1 MSGARIGFRNG
12 TLFWLAAVLL
22 AAALPAQGQIYFGI
36 SPIRAEHRIKPGG
49 SLTEVFLIRNNDA
62 GPIRIKVYGENW
74 TIRDDGTAA
83 FIGETPTTY
92 SSKDWIVINPQDFR
106 MNPGETKSVRYTII
120 VPPDTPPG
128 GYHSAISFETVPDA
142 SAASSGNRM
151 LFTGKIAAAVYVI
164 AGRPAVEGDLVDFTL
179 GEKNGRPAFLMSV
192 ENTGRTHFRTRG
204 TIRAFAA
211 SGEKLFDLEIPD
223 DVLLPESRKNIAC
236 PLPRPLDPGSYRVVC
251 DLDIGRPELLEME
264 KNIEVIQ

>member
-22 AAALPAQGQIYFGI
+22 AAALPAKAKSISGSPHPGRAPDQAGRKPDRGLPDPQQRRRADPDQGLRGKLDDPRRRDGRLHRRDANDVFQQGLDRHQ
-36 SPIRAEHRIKPGG
+36 SPGFPDESGRDEIRPLHDRRSPG
-49 SLTEVFLIRNNDA
+49 
-62 GPIRIKVYGENW
+62 
-74 TIRDDGTAA
+74 
-83 FIGETPTTY
+83 
-92 SSKDWIVINPQDFR
+92 
-106 MNPGETKSVRYTII
+106 
-120 VPPDTPPG
+120 TPPG

-142 SAASSGNRM
+142 SAARAGNRM

-179 GEKNGRPAFLMSV
+179 GEKRPAGLPHV
-192 ENTGRTHFRTRG
+192 GGKHRPDALPDPG

-236 PLPRPLDPGSYRVVC
+236 PLPGRSTRILPRRLRSRHRPAGAPGNGKKHRG
-251 DLDIGRPELLEME
+251 D
-264 KNIEVIQ
+264 Q

>member
-106 MNPGETKSVRYTII
+106 MNPGETKSVRYTIA
-120 VPPDTPPG
+120 VPPGTSPG

-142 SAASSGNRM
+142 SAARAGNRM

-179 GEKNGRPAFLMSV
+179 GEKTAGRPSSCRWKTPA
-192 ENTGRTHFRTRG
+192 GRTSGPGERSGRSPPPEKSSSTWKSPTTFSCPKAARTSPALFPGRS
-204 TIRAFAA
+204 TRDPTA
-211 SGEKLFDLEIPD
+211 SSAISTSAGRSSWKWKKT
-223 DVLLPESRKNIAC
+223 SR
-236 PLPRPLDPGSYRVVC
+236 
-251 DLDIGRPELLEME
+251 
-264 KNIEVIQ
+264 